1 MYYFIIKRKDKN
13 KSLNQIRSLFM
24 GKDKKRKGP
33 DFADL
38 GTVASATECTGIL
51 SSAPQTHEGLEEIMD
66 TMKFSPTD
74 APMKKKDI

>member
-1 MYYFIIKRKDKN
+1 MK
-13 KSLNQIRSLFM
+13 
-24 GKDKKRKGP
+24 KDKKRKGP

-38 GTVASATECTGIL
+38 GTVASTTECTGIL

-74 APMKKKDI
+74 APMKKKK